1 MNLIRDLQLLDGAG
15 ELLQLDSMAIV
26 DLSLE
31 LEDAMKIVIPPTSLI
46 PENFECI
53 DALVTL
59 VEQLRLEGE

>member
-1 MNLIRDLQLLDGAG
+1 MRLVKELQLLDGAG

-46 PENFECI
+46 PENFDCI

-59 VEQLRLEGE
+59 VEQLRLEAQ